1 MKYETTKYNNKKIGE
16 WLSEHIETC
25 EYWKPNKHGILPQGA
40 SGGAITYCFTPTNLG
55 LVVEIKCCCG
65 NKANVT
71 DFDEW

>member
-1 MKYETTKYNNKKIGE
+1 MKYETSEYNNKKIGE
-16 WLSEHIETC
+16 WLNEHIQTC

-65 NKANVT
+65 NKVNVT
-71 DFDEW
+71 DYDEW